1 MVNPYRF
8 YTYAYLR
15 EDKTPYY
22 VGKGSGKRI
31 YSKEKNINLPKDK
44 SRIIFLKQNITEEEA
59 FRHEIYMIAFFDKD
73 KEFYSMRTIGD
84 RFFEDK
90 DAWVVGKYGL
100 EFLNEIFE
108 IERIEEELK

>member
-1 MVNPYRF
+1 MRFRNIEFRWSKCNNKYELVRF
-8 YTYAYLR
+8 YR
-15 EDKTPYY
+15 DGEDKEYCY
-22 VGKGSGKRI
+22 V
-31 YSKEKNINLPKDK
+31 
-44 SRIIFLKQNITEEEA
+44 
-59 FRHEIYMIAFFDKD
+59 IAFFDKD
-73 KEFYSMRTIGD
+73 KESYNMRTIGD